1 MMDCLCDYLHEQV
14 LLYFRSRL
22 ERARASE
29 DHVVQ
34 SSCRRANDSIYDQ
47 LPQEFTDADLIKC
60 KDGNKEAARSMR
72 RRWLK
77 YGMIRMSE
85 TQSHYVK
92 CS

>member
-34 SSCRRANDSIYDQ
+34 SSCRRSNDSIYDQ
-47 LPQEFTDADLIKC
+47 LPQEFTDADLIK
-60 KDGNKEAARSMR
+60 KNERGSGSLRKVQLSRE
-72 RRWLK
+72 
-77 YGMIRMSE
+77 
-85 TQSHYVK
+85 
-92 CS
+92 